1 MALGM
6 TYVRAV
12 EAAGGIPVVVPPV
25 NNEDARSLLA
35 RLNGLVLSGGPDL
48 APRAYGAQAHV
59 ELGPT
64 EPHLDRFEYAVVR
77 EAMRLGLPTLGICRG
92 AQTLNV
98 ARGGTLHQHLP
109 DVVGDTI
116 AHRQLEDGR
125 VPTHPVQIAPASR
138 LATVLGTTQLDV
150 NSFHHQSVDR
160 IGAGLRACA
169 WAPDGTIEAIE
180 DAEQPFLLAVQWH
193 AETLRDVPMHL
204 ALFAELVGVGA
215 GSTAL
220 RRVA

>member
-1 MALGM
+1 
-6 TYVRAV
+6 
-12 EAAGGIPVVVPPV
+12 
-25 NNEDARSLLA
+25 
-35 RLNGLVLSGGPDL
+35 
-48 APRAYGAQAHV
+48 
-59 ELGPT
+59 
-64 EPHLDRFEYAVVR
+64 
-77 EAMRLGLPTLGICRG
+77 
-92 AQTLNV
+92 
-98 ARGGTLHQHLP
+98 
-109 DVVGDTI
+109 
-116 AHRQLEDGR
+116 
-125 VPTHPVQIAPASR
+125 VQIAPASR
-138 LATVLGTTQLDV
+138 LAAVLGTTQLDV